1 MQPAPVDDLQ
11 YHSLMLKLLLNLKT
25 LHNWKCQWVSFPA
38 HEIPLR
44 FLKLLTSVFGRGTAG
59 ICRPT
64 AATAAHLVESGFGRK
79 SVGMLGPQ
87 GRATQLYWGP
97 IWGQNVQ
104 HFQNY
109 WSASVLQGL
118 AMKSSHGNYTQ
129 NDNEKFSDN
138 AKSNGINN
146 CSDRVC
152 NAKKTNVPW
161 TILLGEN
168 VPGTIFWTVFG
179 DKFLKERAG
188 ISWRA
193 AAAYAMHRLPTQSAE
208 QQDLIKPS
216 FLPFWKEDTKY
227 LIKLFFC
234 HFERLFWSDG
244 LIKKFGSV
252 QLFKYEPPLSW
263 TRIFHILIDQH

>member
-97 IWGQNVQ
+97 IWGQIVQ

-109 WSASVLQGL
+109 WSASSVLQGL
-118 AMKSSHGNYTQ
+118 ATKSSHSNYTQ

-138 AKSNGINN
+138 AKSNGIDN
-146 CSDRVC
+146 CSDRVS
-152 NAKKTNVPW
+152 NAKKNNVP
-161 TILLGEN
+161 
-168 VPGTIFWTVFG
+168 
-179 DKFLKERAG
+179 
-188 ISWRA
+188 
-193 AAAYAMHRLPTQSAE
+193 
-208 QQDLIKPS
+208 
-216 FLPFWKEDTKY
+216 
-227 LIKLFFC
+227 
-234 HFERLFWSDG
+234 
-244 LIKKFGSV
+244 
-252 QLFKYEPPLSW
+252 
-263 TRIFHILIDQH
+263 